1 MAQGTASEGS
11 SGENITHFSSM
22 RIRVTGAI
30 GALPPYPPP
39 DQPQPPPAQ
48 LRLKIYSYDDVR
60 SKDLVAY
67 PAATRQRV
75 IPTRLINFMEQ
86 RASIELKTTGF
97 DERFRINRI
106 TIFTKEVFKE
116 YPQ

>member
-1 MAQGTASEGS
+1 MAQGAASDGS

-22 RIRVTGAI
+22 RIRTTGSAS
-30 GALPPYPPP
+30 LK
-39 DQPQPPPAQ
+39 
-48 LRLKIYSYDDVR
+48 LKIFSYDDVR

-67 PAATRQRV
+67 PCNSTQRV

-86 RASIELKTTGF
+86 RAAIELKTTQFG
-97 DERFRINRI
+97 EKFRINRI
-106 TIFTKEVFKE
+106 TIFTKEIFKE